1 MSTAKVLRFVSAFA
15 GAALHV
21 LLLGD
26 TGDTDDHAQAAG
38 VARRHPPT

>member
-1 MSTAKVLRFVSAFA
+1 MSPAKVLRFVSAFA

-26 TGDTDDHAQAAG
+26 TGNHAQAAG
-38 VARRHPPT
+38 VARRHPPA